1 MASTSIALLAST
13 IATNTAKVTDYL
25 TSKNLPLPSF
35 DVNAPSKSVIPP
47 DAPDIEA
54 ARVAVI
60 DATLKLH
67 NLMLGPKEYLMSYTV
82 GGEKFLQRYPSVS

>member
-1 MASTSIALLAST
+1 MASSMIAELASA
-13 IATNTAKVTDYL
+13 IATNTAKVENYL
-25 TSKNLPLPSF
+25 VSKDLPSLSF
-35 DVNAPSKSVIPP
+35 DVDAPSKSMIPP
-47 DAPDIEA
+47 EAPEIEA

-82 GGEKFLQRYPSVS
+82 GHYKH